1 MGIEHVCPESMLTER
16 KNRILNLIVDEY
28 VSTAAPVASS
38 TVAGKSGLN
47 VSPATVRNEIA
58 ELEEGGFI
66 HRPHVSS
73 GAVPSDYGY
82 RHYVMA
88 IKSRTT
94 PTPGDARRVDQE
106 LGPAVEDIDRWADAA
121 SSALSILLDSLAFT
135 TPPRDTAA
143 SVKSLELVRLQ
154 ELVVMLVLIL
164 QEASVYRQLI
174 TLTEPVTA
182 SHLDATR
189 QRLNESIAGKSAGD
203 IETVEMEDAGVLTC
217 QIRDTA
223 LDLLRRHDDFALR
236 ERRIQGLSRLL
247 DQPEVTGNPGQQ
259 RMVLEAI
266 EDSGTI
272 ATLAESAPHDG
283 STQAIIGSE
292 NSYEPLQAF
301 SVVVCRYGS
310 QGQAGGLVGMI
321 APTRMQYGRALP
333 LIGYTAAALGDL
345 TKRIGSH

>member
-1 MGIEHVCPESMLTER
+1 MLTER

-38 TVAGKSGLN
+38 AVAGKSGLN

-73 GAVPSDYGY
+73 GAVPSDFGY

-88 IKSRTT
+88 IESRSA
-94 PTPGDARRVDQE
+94 PTPGDARRVDLE

-121 SSALSILLDSLAFT
+121 SSALAILLDSLAFT
-135 TPPRDTAA
+135 TPPRDIEA

-174 TLTEPVTA
+174 TLPGPVTA
-182 SHLDATR
+182 SNLDETR
-189 QRLNESIAGKSAGD
+189 KRLNESIAGKSASD
-203 IETVEMEDAGVLTC
+203 IEAVNVEDDSVLTS
-217 QIRDTA
+217 QVRDTA
-223 LDLLRRHDDFALR
+223 LGLLRRHDDLTLQ

-247 DQPEVTGNPGQQ
+247 DQPEVTNNPDHQ

-272 ATLAESAPHDG
+272 AALAESAPPDG
-283 STQAIIGSE
+283 SATAIIGSE
-292 NSYEPLQAF
+292 NSYEPLQSF

-310 QGQAGGLVGMI
+310 PGQAGGLVGLI
-321 APTRMQYGRALP
+321 APTRMQYARALP

-345 TKRIGSH
+345 TKRIGSS

>member
-1 MGIEHVCPESMLTER
+1 MLTER

-38 TVAGKSGLN
+38 TVADKSGLN

-58 ELEEGGFI
+58 KLEEGGFI

-73 GAVPSDYGY
+73 GAVPSDFGY

-88 IKSRTT
+88 IKSQAA
-94 PTPGDARRVDQE
+94 PTVDDARRVDEE

-121 SSALSILLDSLAFT
+121 SSALSILLNSLAFT

-143 SVKSLELVRLQ
+143 SVKSVELVRLQ

-182 SHLDATR
+182 SHLDSTR
-189 QRLNESIAGKSAGD
+189 QRLNESIAGKSATD
-203 IETVEMEDAGVLTC
+203 IEAVELEGAGALTC
-217 QIRDTA
+217 QVRDTA
-223 LDLLRRHDDFALR
+223 LGLLRRHDDLALR

-259 RMVLEAI
+259 RLVLEAI

-272 ATLAESAPHDG
+272 VHLAESAPHDG
-283 STQAIIGSE
+283 SAKAIIGSE
-292 NSYEPLQAF
+292 NSYEALQSF

-310 QGQAGGLVGMI
+310 PGHAGGLVGLI
-321 APTRMQYGRALP
+321 APTRMQYARALP
-333 LIGYTAAALGDL
+333 LIGYTAAALGAL
-345 TKRIGSH
+345 TKRIGSS

>member
-1 MGIEHVCPESMLTER
+1 MLTER

-58 ELEEGGFI
+58 MLEEGGFI

-73 GAVPSDYGY
+73 GAVPSDFGY

-88 IKSRTT
+88 IQSRTM
-94 PTPGDARRVDQE
+94 PTPDDARRVDQE

-121 SSALSILLDSLAFT
+121 SLALSILLDSLAFT
-135 TPPRDTAA
+135 TPPRETAA

-182 SHLDATR
+182 GHLDATR
-189 QRLNESIAGKSAGD
+189 QRLNETITGKSASD
-203 IETVEMEDAGVLTC
+203 IEAVEMEGAGTLTN
-217 QIRDTA
+217 QVRNTA
-223 LDLLRRHDDFALR
+223 LGLLRRHDDLALR

-247 DQPEVTGNPGQQ
+247 DQPEVTSNPGQQ

-266 EDSGTI
+266 EDSETI
-272 ATLAESAPHDG
+272 ATLAESAPRDG
-283 STQAIIGSE
+283 SAKAIIGSE
-292 NSYEPLQAF
+292 NSYESLQAF

-310 QGQAGGLVGMI
+310 PGQAGGFVGLI
-321 APTRMQYGRALP
+321 APTRMQYARALP

-345 TKRIGSH
+345 TKRIGSS

>member
-1 MGIEHVCPESMLTER
+1 MLTER

-28 VSTAAPVASS
+28 VNTAAPVASS

-58 ELEEGGFI
+58 ELEECGFI

-73 GAVPSDYGY
+73 GAVPSDFGY

-88 IKSRTT
+88 IESRTA

-154 ELVVMLVLIL
+154 ELVIMLVLIL

-174 TLTEPVTA
+174 TLTEPVTT
-182 SHLDATR
+182 SHLDETR
-189 QRLNESIAGKSAGD
+189 QRLNESIAGKSASD
-203 IETVEMEDAGVLTC
+203 IEAVEMEDAGALTC
-217 QIRDTA
+217 QVRDTA
-223 LDLLRRHDDFALR
+223 LGLLRRHDDLALR
-236 ERRIQGLSRLL
+236 ERRVQGLSRLL
-247 DQPEVTGNPGQQ
+247 DQPEVTSNPGQQ

-266 EDSGTI
+266 EDAGTI
-272 ATLAESAPHDG
+272 PALAEKAPRDG
-283 STQAIIGSE
+283 SAQAIIGSE
-292 NSYEPLQAF
+292 NPYESLQSF

-310 QGQAGGLVGMI
+310 PGQAGGLVGLI

-345 TKRIGSH
+345 TRRIGSS